1 MKELIV
7 AQSAGFCFGV
17 NRSVGM
23 AEKLLEDKG
32 KCASLGQLIHNED
45 VVREL
50 TSKGLRVIEDPSDAN
65 FGEDVKVTANGS
77 TDASTMMGKI
87 IGILLTIT
95 RFVGVALVVYGVYE
109 VVMSFMQNQP
119 EAKTKGIIMALAGI
133 VMTALKSI
141 LVAIKIVQ

>member
-1 MKELIV
+1 MKTTAMTTTKKKKCGLFRKIMTG
-7 AQSAGFCFGV
+7 AGIMSA
-17 NRSVGM
+17 M
-23 AEKLLEDKG
+23 ASMSATTAF
-32 KCASLGQLIHNED
+32 AS
-45 VVREL
+45 
-50 TSKGLRVIEDPSDAN
+50 
-65 FGEDVKVTANGS
+65 FGEDVTVTAN
-77 TDASTMMGKI
+77 ASTMMGKI

-141 LVAIKIVQ
+141 LVAIKIVGE

>member
-1 MKELIV
+1 MKTTAMTTTKKKKCGLFRKIMTG
-7 AQSAGFCFGV
+7 AGIMSA
-17 NRSVGM
+17 M
-23 AEKLLEDKG
+23 ASMS
-32 KCASLGQLIHNED
+32 A
-45 VVREL
+45 
-50 TSKGLRVIEDPSDAN
+50 TTAFAN
-65 FGEDVKVTANGS
+65 FGEDVKVTANS
-77 TDASTMMGKI
+77 TDAGTMMGKI

-141 LVAIKIVQ
+141 LVAIEIVQ